1 LRREISDMKKYEQIE
16 HTADIGI
23 RAFGGDLVELFT
35 NAAGGMLE
43 LAFETESVSETETVK
58 IELAGADI
66 EELLVSWLQEILYYF
81 EVKKIIPKKATVDM
95 IEGNKLSAKV
105 IGEKFNQDKHV
116 AKREIKAVAYHMLK
130 IEESNGVYSVQI
142 IFDI

>member
-1 LRREISDMKKYEQIE
+1 MKKFEQIE

-43 LAFETESVSETETVK
+43 LAFETESVNETTTVEV
-58 IELAGADI
+58 ELSGADI
-66 EELLVSWLQEILYYF
+66 EELLVSWLQEILYIF
-81 EVKKIIPKKATVDM
+81 EVKKIIPKKATVAM
-95 IEGNKLSAKV
+95 IEQNRLSARV
-105 IGEKFNQDKHV
+105 TGEKFNPDKHV
-116 AKREIKAVAYHMLK
+116 AKREIKAVAYHLLK
-130 IEESNGVYSVQI
+130 IEESHGVYSVQI